1 MSRQIQDENDEDDG
15 GSDGETDARQQSDQ
29 SRITLKEWMDELN
42 TRSVQQFGKTLRV
55 GLEPFQQIVGSTVY
69 ELAFVYDPDG
79 TLIEFVLQGK
89 TLDQQVSSG
98 WDPIVLDENNKD
110 INNDGEQFWKT

>member
-1 MSRQIQDENDEDDG
+1 
-15 GSDGETDARQQSDQ
+15 
-29 SRITLKEWMDELN
+29 MDELN
-42 TRSVQQFGKTLRV
+42 ARSAQKFGKTLRV